1 MQSVSPCIVISR
13 SLPGPQLR
21 HYPPMSSK
29 RSVYDEDDYDDYGDE
44 DYYGDYGDFDPGE
57 SQVAGKQSAKVPD
70 RPWQCTMLNAQVML
84 TFI

>member
-1 MQSVSPCIVISR
+1 M
-13 SLPGPQLR
+13 
-21 HYPPMSSK
+21 
-29 RSVYDEDDYDDYGDE
+29 YDEDDYDDYGDE